1 MNLPPGSGTS
11 RKRSSAEPKME
22 TTLEKATG
30 LLEEASALVNA
41 RLDSLLPAADEGP
54 TRLHE
59 AVRHSVFAGGK
70 RFRPAL
76 MIAVGQAFGSPAD
89 KLLSTA
95 AAIEMVHA
103 YSLIHD
109 DLPAMDDDSL
119 RRGKP
124 TCHVEFGEATAILA
138 GDLLQTLAF
147 GAVADDDSLDAE
159 TRVRLVSELAAAA
172 GSPSGMVAGQQ
183 LDLDAEGSPEMIEEE
198 ELERIH
204 FSKTG
209 AMIRVSARCGA
220 IIAGADEADL
230 EIVSEYAAH
239 LGLLFQI
246 TDDLL
251 DVTETTETLGKTAG
265 KDAEARKATYP
276 SVFGIHEAR
285 NMAMGHYWRANE
297 ALERLSIPTADLL
310 ELVEFIMMRDN

>member
-1 MNLPPGSGTS
+1 
-11 RKRSSAEPKME
+11 ME
-22 TTLEKATG
+22 TTLKIATG
-30 LLEEASALVNA
+30 LLEEASALVNE
-41 RLDSLLPAADEGP
+41 RLEVLLPAANEEP
-54 TRLHE
+54 ASLHG
-59 AVRHSVFAGGK
+59 AIRHSVFAGGK

-76 MIAVGQAFGSPAD
+76 MVAVGKAFGAEAER
-89 KLLSTA
+89 LLSTA

-147 GAVADDDSLDAE
+147 RAIADDDSLSAE
-159 TRVRLVSELAAAA
+159 TRVKLVSELAAAA

-183 LDLDAEGSPEMIEEE
+183 LDLDAEGSPESVGEGA
-198 ELERIH
+198 LERIH
-204 FSKTG
+204 LCKTG
-209 AMIRVSARCGA
+209 AMIRASARCGA
-220 IIAGADEADL
+220 IIGGADDEAL
-230 EIVSEYAAH
+230 ETVSEFASH
-239 LGLLFQI
+239 LGLIFQI

-265 KDAEARKATYP
+265 KDAEALKATYP
-276 SVFGIHEAR
+276 SVFGDHEAR
-285 NMAMGHYWRANE
+285 NMAMGHYWRATE
-297 ALERLSIPTADLL
+297 ALGTLSVPTTDLL
-310 ELVEFIMMRDN
+310 ELVEFIMMRDS

>member
-1 MNLPPGSGTS
+1 
-11 RKRSSAEPKME
+11 ME
-22 TTLEKATG
+22 TTVEKATG
-30 LLEEASALVNA
+30 LLEEASALVNE
-41 RLDSLLPAADEGP
+41 RLELLLPDPDEAP
-54 TRLHE
+54 TRLHR
-59 AVRHSVFAGGK
+59 AIRHSVFAGGK

-76 MIAVGQAFGSPAD
+76 VIAVGKAFGAD
-89 KLLSTA
+89 PNKLLSTA

-147 GAVADDDSLDAE
+147 KAIADDGSLSPE
-159 TRVRLVSELAAAA
+159 VRVRLVSELASAA
-172 GSPSGMVAGQQ
+172 GSPSGMVSGQQ
-183 LDLDAEGSPEMIEEE
+183 LDLDAEGSPETISEE

-204 FSKTG
+204 LCKTG
-209 AMIRVSARCGA
+209 AMIRASAICGA
-220 IIAGADEADL
+220 IIAEAGDDEL
-230 EIVSEYAAH
+230 ETVAEFASN
-239 LGLLFQI
+239 LGLIFQI

-265 KDAEARKATYP
+265 KDAEAQKATYP
-276 SVFGIHEAR
+276 SVFGVHEAR

-297 ALERLSIPTADLL
+297 ALGRLSVPTSDLQ
-310 ELVEFIMMRDN
+310 ELVEFIMMRDK

>member
-1 MNLPPGSGTS
+1 
-11 RKRSSAEPKME
+11 ME
-22 TTLEKATG
+22 TTIEKAAG
-30 LLEEASALVNA
+30 LLEEASALVNE
-41 RLDSLLPAADEGP
+41 RLETLLPSATEEP

-59 AVRHSVFAGGK
+59 AIRHSVFAGGK

-76 MIAVGQAFGSPAD
+76 MIAVGKAFGSAAD

-95 AAIEMVHA
+95 AALEMIHA

-147 GAVADDDSLDAE
+147 KAIAEDA
-159 TRVRLVSELAAAA
+159 TLPDAIKVKLISELAAAA

-183 LDLDAEGSPEMIEEE
+183 LDLDAEGSAGIIEEE

-204 FSKTG
+204 LCKTG
-209 AMIRVSARCGA
+209 AMIRASARCGA
-220 IIAGADEADL
+220 IIAEAGDE
-230 EIVSEYAAH
+230 ESETVAEFASH
-239 LGLLFQI
+239 LGLIFQI

-265 KDAEARKATYP
+265 KDAEALKATYP
-276 SVFGIHEAR
+276 SVFGVHEAR
-285 NMAMGHYWRANE
+285 NMAMSHYWRANE
-297 ALERLSIPTADLL
+297 ALERLSIPTTDLL
-310 ELVEFIMMRDN
+310 ELVEFIMMRDK